1 MNKMDKCCRKQAQEV
16 SQEDLLEY
24 DHCYGYDLT
33 CTKCKRVWE
42 IPITI
47 ELDLV
52 YADEITVSNDI
63 EDPSA
68 IKVGDTLFTKSEHLA
83 HIGEQTVTVHEV
95 DHVDKGD
102 GNYPLITYKGK
113 DGRLE
118 TRTHKF
124 FCNCLSLS
132 I

>member
-1 MNKMDKCCRKQAQEV
+1 MDKCCRKQAQEV

-24 DHCYGYDLT
+24 ADSYGYELT
-33 CTKCKRVWE
+33 CTKCKRVWD

-52 YADEITVSNDI
+52 YADEINVSNDI
-63 EDPSA
+63 ENPSA
-68 IKVGDTLFTKSEHLA
+68 IKVGDILFTKYEHLA
-83 HIGEQTVTVHEV
+83 HIGEKTVTVHEV

-118 TRTHKF
+118 TRTYKF
-124 FCNCLSLS
+124 FYNCLTPP